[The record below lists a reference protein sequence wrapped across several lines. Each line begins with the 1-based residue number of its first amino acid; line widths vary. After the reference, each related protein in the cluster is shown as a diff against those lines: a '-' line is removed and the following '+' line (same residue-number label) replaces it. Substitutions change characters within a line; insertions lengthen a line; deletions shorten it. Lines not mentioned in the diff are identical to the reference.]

1 MLAIAELTPKRR
13 PADRL
18 RAVSYFSLQSY
29 CTRNPSTRLEK
40 RRTASSL
47 TGRGRKSLSSS
58 VGDNC
63 RLYVKIGSQ
72 GNQIWIENLFQPS
85 KQAFDVILAFESCK
99 CESVGLPVEYPKD
112 EDKSDRI
119 FSCCERKIK
128 TLHQLCS
135 FVSSALFISEKEKDE
150 SANVGF
156 FARLNSTGKKNS
168 ETCTWQ
174 CSCEAWPSRR
184 TRERVGSCWSKT

>member
-18 RAVSYFSLQSY
+18 RAVSYFSLQSC

-72 GNQIWIENLFQPS
+72 GDQIGIEDLFQPS
-85 KQAFDVILAFESCK
+85 KQAFDVILAFESCT
-99 CESVGLPVEYPKD
+99 CESVGLPVEY
-112 EDKSDRI
+112 
-119 FSCCERKIK
+119 
-128 TLHQLCS
+128 
-135 FVSSALFISEKEKDE
+135 ISQ
-150 SANVGF
+150 G
-156 FARLNSTGKKNS
+156 
-168 ETCTWQ
+168 
-174 CSCEAWPSRR
+174 RR
-184 TRERVGSCWSKT
+184 